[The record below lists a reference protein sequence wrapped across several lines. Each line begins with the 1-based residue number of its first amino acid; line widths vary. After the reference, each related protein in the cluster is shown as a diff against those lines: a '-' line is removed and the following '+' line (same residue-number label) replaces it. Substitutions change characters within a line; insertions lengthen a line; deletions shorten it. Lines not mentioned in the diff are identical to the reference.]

1 MSAYLIT
8 YDLNKEGQDYK
19 DVIKSI
25 KDSSTGHWCSYWK
38 SSYLI
43 KSDLTANEIQENIKP
58 YLDKNDRLI
67 IVEAKDTNYQ
77 GWLTKKQWN
86 YIKNNIFK

>member
-1 MSAYLIT
+1 MSVYMIT
-8 YDLNKEGQDYK
+8 YDLNKSGQDYEN
-19 DVIKSI
+19 VIKSI
-25 KDSSTGHWCSYWK
+25 KDSSTGVWCSYWK

-43 KSDLTANEIQENIKP
+43 KSNLTANQIQKNIKP
-58 YLDKNDRLI
+58 YLDKTDRLI